1 MNIKPMLAMCN
12 SGRRGEALSLF
23 NCGKR
28 NVSDSVLRA
37 GVTDHGHGSL
47 RGGSH
52 RGREARGG
60 WVKKKKGRHVWPG
73 ERSEPIFPRVS
84 YQIT

>member
-52 RGREARGG
+52 RGTGRTRGNLRHQSSLSSLGALPPLPLLRERTL
-60 WVKKKKGRHVWPG
+60 HV
-73 ERSEPIFPRVS
+73 
-84 YQIT
+84 